1 MTSALVKKSA
11 LTPRLWRGVNRLVLH
26 GGQLVLAFMAITIFY
41 DAIMRHFFSMPTSWS
56 LEINQFLL
64 VYLGLAT
71 AGEIQ
76 RNQSHIHIEFFADR
90 LPVRFRFGL
99 EILIRLIG
107 VAFCAVLA
115 WRGGVIAWQAG
126 EYGERVSSAFGT
138 PLVLPYAIIPLG
150 FGLLGIQFLIEAG
163 QKIHFLV
170 TGTIESGES
179 DNTHVIEQ

>member
-1 MTSALVKKSA
+1 MNSAPAKKSA

-26 GGQLVLAFMAITIFY
+26 GGQVVLAFMAVTIFY
-41 DAIMRHFFSMPTSWS
+41 DAMMRHFFSMPTSWS

-90 LPVRFRFGL
+90 LPVKFRVGL
-99 EILIRLIG
+99 ETVVGLIG
-107 VAFCAVLA
+107 VAFCVVMV
-115 WRGGVIAWQAG
+115 WRGGIIAWQAG

-150 FGLLGIQFLIEAG
+150 FGLLGVQFLIEAG
-163 QKIHFLV
+163 RKMRALL
-170 TGTIESGES
+170 TGTVKDRASE
-179 DNTHVIEQ
+179 NHAVEQ